1 MKEKLEMMKTSA
13 AVLALVLTVA
23 CASTPMTSSS
33 ESAGN
38 AGAALTT
45 SVKNA
50 PDYILLTAPN
60 QVRTYDFA
68 NAIGVRGLHIRGT
81 MTSRGFVAA
90 GEIQG
95 NGSFCADGQDWLS
108 LTDLSVYK
116 ASDGK
121 TPVAPYILGC
131 AKGTTFQPAS
141 RSIVTQ

>member
-33 ESAGN
+33 ESAG
-38 AGAALTT
+38 AGPALTT

-95 NGSFCADGQDWLS
+95 NGSFCTDGQDWLS
-108 LTDLSVYK
+108 LADLSVNK

-121 TPVAPYILGC
+121 TPVAPYVLGC

>member
-1 MKEKLEMMKTSA
+1 MIKRSA
-13 AVLALVLTVA
+13 AALALVLTVA

-33 ESAGN
+33 ESAG
-38 AGAALTT
+38 AGGAVIST
-45 SVKNA
+45 SVKNS

-68 NAIGVRGLHIRGT
+68 NAVGVRGLHVRGT
-81 MTSRGFVAA
+81 MTSRGFMPA

-108 LTDLSVYK
+108 LRDLTVYK

-131 AKGTTFQPAS
+131 AKGSTFQPAS